1 MGLLSNLILTGAVA
15 GFGFASGQFAL
26 TATLPAPSAF
36 EPPVL
41 AGQSTPTVADI
52 PVLQAVWPAVFGA
65 QVIAAPEPTPEPEP
79 VAQAEPEVRFDYTLT
94 GLIAGGREDSWAFV
108 SSGGPAQ
115 LVRVGDALEG
125 GEVIT
130 EINARGVWILWGDIS
145 QVIPAQ
151 KADFSHLV
159 RTITIAD
166 PPPGQPAQT
175 VAEVRVPVERLDRRF
190 IQRAMIDAGR
200 LVVTELAD
208 GSTGLDVVWIRQ
220 GDLYDQFGLKTGDM
234 ILRINGESAEDQT
247 LLANASGVFADGG
260 SVDLEIIRDGTRQV
274 IKVSLDQ
281 S

>member
-1 MGLLSNLILTGAVA
+1 MGLLSNLVLTGAVA
-15 GFGFASGQFAL
+15 GFGFASGQLAL
-26 TATLPAPSAF
+26 TASLPAPPEF

-41 AGQSTPTVADI
+41 AGQSALTTPDA
-52 PVLQAVWPAVFGA
+52 PVLMAVWPAVFG
-65 QVIAAPEPTPEPEP
+65 VEMIPEPEP
-79 VAQAEPEVRFDYTLT
+79 EPAPEPVVEAEPEVRFDYALT
-94 GLIAGGREDSWAFV
+94 GLIAGGRDDSWAFV

-115 LVRVGDALEG
+115 LVRVGDTLEG

-130 EINARGVWILWGDIS
+130 EINAKGVWILWGDVP

-166 PPPGQPAQT
+166 PPAGQPAQT
-175 VAEVRVPVERLDRRF
+175 LAEVRVPVERMDRRF
-190 IQRAMIDAGR
+190 IERAMVDAGR
-200 LVVTELAD
+200 LVATELAD

-220 GDLYDQFGLKTGDM
+220 GDLYDQIGLKTGDM
-234 ILRINGESAEDQT
+234 ILRINGESADDQN

-260 SVDLEIIRDGTRQV
+260 SVDLEIIRDGDATDD
-274 IKVSLDQ
+274 KGQ